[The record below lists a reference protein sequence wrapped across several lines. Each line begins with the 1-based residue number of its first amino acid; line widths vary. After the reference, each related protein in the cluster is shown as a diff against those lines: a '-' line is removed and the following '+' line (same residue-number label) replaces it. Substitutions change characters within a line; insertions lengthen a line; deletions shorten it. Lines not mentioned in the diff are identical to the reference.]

1 MTTFLVY
8 SLTAALLAG
17 LGVHG
22 LITRRH
28 LLRQIMALNVI
39 AGGVFL
45 LLISTA
51 YRNQGDF
58 ADPVPQAMVLTG
70 IVVAISSTAFAL
82 ALLRRI
88 YVAQG
93 QAQDE
98 AQDEAQGQAQMDA
111 QANDVS
117 TPRDESTP

>member
-70 IVVAISSTAFAL
+70 IVVAISATAFAL

-88 YVAQG
+88 Y
-93 QAQDE
+93 QAQHKGLARE
-98 AQDEAQGQAQMDA
+98 RGQGRDA
-111 QANDVS
+111 NKEWSEDASS
-117 TPRDESTP
+117 TKDGPIP

>member
-8 SLTAALLAG
+8 SLTAVLLAG
-17 LGVHG
+17 LGIHG

-39 AGGVFL
+39 AGGAFL

-51 YRNQGDF
+51 YRNQMDF

-70 IVVAISSTAFAL
+70 IVVAISATAFAL
-82 ALLRRI
+82 ALVRRI
-88 YVAQG
+88 HR
-93 QAQDE
+93 
-98 AQDEAQGQAQMDA
+98 
-111 QANDVS
+111 
-117 TPRDESTP
+117 PRDASTDQTTPNQAALGEDQQ

>member
-93 QAQDE
+93 QAQGQ

>member
-51 YRNQGDF
+51 YRNKGAF

-70 IVVAISSTAFAL
+70 IVVAISATAFAL

-88 YVAQG
+88 Y
-93 QAQDE
+93 QAQQTTQE
-98 AQDEAQGQAQMDA
+98 RAEEKEQKPSGEQAKDA
-111 QANDVS
+111 S
-117 TPRDESTP
+117 PTRGGPIP